1 MLGNTHI
8 LTGHIGSGK
17 SSVAKVLMKMGYYV
31 VNIDR
36 MTKDIVLDTP
46 EIKAAL
52 FARFG
57 SGAVVPEIGL
67 SEEVRELALKDMKVY
82 DWIDG
87 MLSVYLS
94 ETLSRV
100 NKFLFRTAK
109 PETFQMLVESA
120 TVPQW
125 LNERARGKVFRILV
139 TDTDARIDRVVERHK
154 SKYNIE
160 TECRGFYCRT
170 QDEYDANKRYLAD
183 YRNMIVKTDELQNKL
198 DDKFFMFSNGR
209 PTIDFTNDKQGDPEA
224 IAKKIV
230 ANITDKETTK

>member
-1 MLGNTHI
+1 M
-8 LTGHIGSGK
+8 
-17 SSVAKVLMKMGYYV
+17 
-31 VNIDR
+31 R
-36 MTKDIVLDTP
+36 
-46 EIKAAL
+46 EI
-52 FARFG
+52 
-57 SGAVVPEIGL
+57 
-67 SEEVRELALKDMKVY
+67 ALKDRNVY
-82 DWIDG
+82 DWING

-94 ETLSRV
+94 ETLASA

-109 PETFQMLVESA
+109 PEEFQMFVESA

-125 LNERARGKVFRILV
+125 LNERARGKMFRILV

-183 YRNMIVKTDELQNKL
+183 YRRMIVKTDELQTKL
-198 DDKFFMFSNGR
+198 DDQFFLFSNGR

-230 ANITDKETTK
+230 ANIIDKKAAK